1 MIKLCR
7 EVWIEVNLDA
17 VKKNLRA
24 IRRHIP
30 HKSKIMA
37 VVKANGYGH
46 GSIEVARHALEHGAS
61 ELAVA
66 SVEEGIVLRKAGITA
81 PILVL
86 GFTSLSCVKKSAA
99 WNITLSAF
107 QVDWMKEANEILE
120 KKRVLTGWPFILT
133 WIPAWD
139 D

>member
-66 SVEEGIVLRKAGITA
+66 SVEVGIVLRKAGITV

-99 WNITLSAF
+99 WEYNIISIRL
-107 QVDWMKEANEILE
+107 I
-120 KKRVLTGWPFILT
+120 G
-133 WIPAWD
+133 
-139 D
+139 

>member
-46 GSIEVARHALEHGAS
+46 GSIEVSL
-61 ELAVA
+61 LLPVW
-66 SVEEGIVLRKAGITA
+66 RKESFYVKLGLQHLSLC
-81 PILVL
+81 LVL
-86 GFTSLSCVKKSAA
+86 HPLV
-99 WNITLSAF
+99 
-107 QVDWMKEANEILE
+107 V
-120 KKRVLTGWPFILT
+120 
-133 WIPAWD
+133 
-139 D
+139 

>member
-46 GSIEVARHALEHGAS
+46 GSI
-61 ELAVA
+61 
-66 SVEEGIVLRKAGITA
+66 
-81 PILVL
+81 
-86 GFTSLSCVKKSAA
+86 
-99 WNITLSAF
+99 
-107 QVDWMKEANEILE
+107 
-120 KKRVLTGWPFILT
+120 
-133 WIPAWD
+133 
-139 D
+139 